1 MRTAGRIADVS
12 SRLVSISGRLV
23 SEVKVRQD
31 KIAAIKG
38 ATGRTMD
45 WITAELAKV
54 DGFPAIQALYAQ
66 VEILQ
71 ADLKPEIDAWN
82 NLGQVLR
89 LAAMPEGA
97 TPERAAVI
105 QLLRAEAEALEA
117 DPDALQAA
125 LEDAATA
132 KDWERL
138 YALSLGRLDA
148 NGSPLPAWVGKLR
161 GLRFDSLDLPGQEIA
176 LEAFYRARVA
186 WLEADLAFSD
196 AKGEA
201 RNYTNEMLLVR
212 ASSDYERARYE
223 RRERLS
229 KTQAEAL
236 EAAELARTSPD
247 ARFVQ
252 IEAQPGQFAIFD
264 NLSGTT
270 RIVDPE
276 GGPAYLRRLN
286 DPTSVK

>member
-1 MRTAGRIADVS
+1 MRTAGQIQDLSTRI
-12 SRLVSISGRLV
+12 VSISGRLV
-23 SEVKVRQD
+23 SEVKARQD

-45 WITAELAKV
+45 WIAAELAKV

-66 VEILQ
+66 AEIIQ
-71 ADLKPEIDAWN
+71 ANLKPEIDAWN

-132 KDWERL
+132 KDWERT

-176 LEAFYRARVA
+176 LEAFYRAKVA

-201 RNYTNEMLLVR
+201 RNYTNEMLLIR
-212 ASSDYERARYE
+212 ASSDFERARYE
-223 RRERLS
+223 RRERLA

-236 EAAELARTSPD
+236 EAAELSRTSPSD
-247 ARFVQ
+247 RFVQ
-252 IEAQPGQFAIFD
+252 IEAPAGSFAIFD
-264 NLSGTT
+264 GLTGAT
-270 RIVDPE
+270 RFVGAE
-276 GGPAYLRRLN
+276 EGPAYLRRLN
-286 DPTSVK
+286 DPTSAE